1 MSHRHSLNTSNRF
14 NCFDTEQTKQLLE
27 EQLAKQAKLQ
37 ATKELEDELRRVTEA
52 NAEAERQLIQDAQ
65 LRLEKQ
71 WEDEYNEAEKR
82 DQLYRAMC
90 IHYGRVGR
98 DGRDGCVKGK
108 RCPFA
113 HSESELR
120 PYKVPDSKPCRN
132 WAATGSCRFDTNCLF
147 LHGKKQ
153 DEGEEHRLER
163 PADLT
168 LGDVVK
174 VTNRTAARPATWFTT
189 AMRSGPVPK
198 PAVPVPKPAVPVP
211 KPAVPVSKPAV
222 PTDDDDGFEEYEL

>member
-14 NCFDTEQTKQLLE
+14 NCFDTEHTKQLLE
-27 EQLAKQAKLQ
+27 EELAKQAKLQ
-37 ATKELEDELRRVTEA
+37 ATKELEDELRRVREA

-71 WEDEYNEAEKR
+71 WEAEYNEAEER

-90 IHYGRVGR
+90 IHFGRVGR

-113 HSESELR
+113 HSEGELR
-120 PYKVPDSKPCRN
+120 PYKVPDSREQTKPCRN

-168 LGDVVK
+168 LADVANVK
-174 VTNRTAARPATWFTT
+174 LTSRTAARPATWFSTGIRT
-189 AMRSGPVPK
+189 GPPPKPTGPVPK
-198 PAVPVPKPAVPVP
+198 PAVP
-211 KPAVPVSKPAV
+211 
-222 PTDDDDGFEEYEL
+222 TNDDDGFEEYEL